1 MSKGTIAALV
11 LLGFIV
17 LTGGF
22 GVLLAALIR
31 MVVWLGMLGVV
42 LAGCIVSLRLIRGA
56 IPLRATERQAPEPAA
71 EAPAHPSGLPPD
83 NRRP

>member
-17 LTGGF
+17 ITGGF
-22 GVLLAALIR
+22 GLLLAALSR

-42 LAGCIVSLRLIRGA
+42 LAGVIVSLRLIRGA
-56 IPLRATERQAPEPAA
+56 GLRAAERRAAEPAA
-71 EAPAHPSGLPPD
+71 ETPAPPSSLPPD

>member
-17 LTGGF
+17 MTGGF
-22 GVLLAALIR
+22 GLLLATLIR

-42 LAGCIVSLRLIRGA
+42 LAGVIVSLRLIR
-56 IPLRATERQAPEPAA
+56 AA
-71 EAPAHPSGLPPD
+71 ERRAAQPAVKAPPHPASLPPG
-83 NRRP
+83 NQRP